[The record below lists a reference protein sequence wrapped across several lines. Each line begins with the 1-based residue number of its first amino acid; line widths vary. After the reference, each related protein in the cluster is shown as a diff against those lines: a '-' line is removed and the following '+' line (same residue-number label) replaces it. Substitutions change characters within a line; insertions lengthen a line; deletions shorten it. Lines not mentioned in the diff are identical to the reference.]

1 MLMKKKRSQV
11 FLIVGL
17 KLILDI
23 MANIMIFKD
32 YKPQGDNLKLKLY
45 ILEFIIKSKKVVIGL
60 IQLILKKPSF
70 EV

>member
-1 MLMKKKRSQV
+1 M

-45 ILEFIIKSKKVVIGL
+45 ILELIMKSKRKVLDCLFRNLVRG
-60 IQLILKKPSF
+60 
-70 EV
+70 

>member
-1 MLMKKKRSQV
+1 M

-45 ILEFIIKSKKVVIGL
+45 ILEFIIKSKRKVFDCLFRNLIGG
-60 IQLILKKPSF
+60 
-70 EV
+70 